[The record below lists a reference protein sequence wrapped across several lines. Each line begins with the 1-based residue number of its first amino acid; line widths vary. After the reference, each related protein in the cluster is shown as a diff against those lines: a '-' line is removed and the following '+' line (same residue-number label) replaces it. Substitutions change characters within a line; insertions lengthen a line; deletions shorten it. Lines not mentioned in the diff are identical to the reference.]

1 MHHYWK
7 RVRHLVHPGGK
18 KLFLRNSDWNKDTK
32 RTCWKEI
39 VLHSVPMVQESKKA
53 VPSWAHKEAACI
65 ASQLSSAVSL
75 EPSLNSNTQ
84 ALNPYW
90 FSHSSQKSGAIAT
103 FWFLNSVTE
112 WSQNLNFLHAV
123 KTFWVKNLFASKQV
137 SAGCTDIEFSN
148 LEAAY
153 EKEKKRHWVSS
164 WEKYCYFL
172 FFHQA
177 NVCNCELLS
186 HLVH

>member
-1 MHHYWK
+1 
-7 RVRHLVHPGGK
+7 
-18 KLFLRNSDWNKDTK
+18 
-32 RTCWKEI
+32 
-39 VLHSVPMVQESKKA
+39 MVQESKKA

-90 FSHSSQKSGAIAT
+90 FSDSSQKSGAIAT

-148 LEAAY
+148 LVAAY

-177 NVCNCELLS
+177 NVRTCELLS